1 MLYLVEFSGESSE
14 AVSAELNAIREIEA
28 RTKVLWINSKGAI
41 IDCDLEKLSEM
52 AFARRISEVISSHD
66 HIDGFQGTSL
76 PEGKFYL
83 RKITLGIP
91 NDDYTESEI
100 ADVLSAQG
108 RVSFAN
114 PDFIL
119 IAAFADRW
127 YLSFVRYV
135 RNNKEME
142 SRRSPMRPFFS
153 PISLHPKFAKF
164 MINLSRT
171 VKGDTILDPFC
182 GTGGILIEAGL
193 LGRKVIGSDASL
205 VMVKGARLNLKYF
218 SIQGKIYNSKIRDL
232 RIDERVDAI
241 VSDLPYGRSSPV
253 IGDLH
258 SLYEESFAKFHEI
271 LLPGRYC
278 VIIVGDPGLLSFANG
293 FSVVDSVRIKVH
305 NSLTRSYVVLRKN

>member
-1 MLYLVEFSGESSE
+1 MLYLVEFSGESRE
-14 AVSAELNAIREIEA
+14 AVSAELNAIREVDA
-28 RTKVLWINSKGAI
+28 RTRILWINSRGAI
-41 IDCDLEKLSEM
+41 IDSDLERLSEM
-52 AFARRISEVISSHD
+52 AFARRISEIISSSD
-66 HIDGFQGTSL
+66 NVDGFQGTLL

-83 RKITLGIP
+83 RKVKLGTPHI
-91 NDDYTESEI
+91 DYTESEI
-100 ADVLSAQG
+100 AGVLSAQG

-114 PDFIL
+114 PDFVL

-127 YLSFVRYV
+127 YLSIVRHI

-164 MINLSRT
+164 MVNLSRT

-193 LGRKVIGSDASL
+193 SGRKVIGNDASL

-218 SIQGKIYNSKIRDL
+218 SIQGKIYNSKIQDL
-232 RIDERVDAI
+232 RIDDRVNAI

-253 IGDLH
+253 IGDLE
-258 SLYEESFAKFHEI
+258 SLYEASFIKFHEI
-271 LLPGRYC
+271 LSKGQYC
-278 VIIVGDPGLLSFANG
+278 VIIVGDPRLLSFANG
-293 FSVVDSVRIKVH
+293 FNIVDTVRIKVH
-305 NSLTRSYVVLRKN
+305 NSLTRSYVVLRRN

>member
-1 MLYLVEFSGESSE
+1 MLYLVEFSGESKE
-14 AVSAELNAIREIEA
+14 AVSAELNAIREVKASTRI
-28 RTKVLWINSKGAI
+28 LWSNSKGVI

-52 AFARRISEVISSHD
+52 AFARRISEIITSHD
-66 HIDGFQGTSL
+66 NIDGLQGTLL

-83 RKITLGIP
+83 RKVKLGMP

-127 YLSFVRYV
+127 YLSIVRYV

-171 VKGDTILDPFC
+171 NKGDTILDPFC

-193 LGRKVIGSDASL
+193 LGRKVIGNDASL

-218 SIQGKIYNSKIRDL
+218 SIHGKIYNSKICDL
-232 RIDERVDAI
+232 RIDEQVNAI

-253 IGDLH
+253 IGDLQ
-258 SLYEESFAKFHEI
+258 SIYEESFAKFREI
-271 LLPGRYC
+271 LSPGRYC
-278 VIIVGDPGLLSFANG
+278 VIIVGDPGLLSFAND

-305 NSLTRSYVVLRKN
+305 NSLTRFYVVLRRN